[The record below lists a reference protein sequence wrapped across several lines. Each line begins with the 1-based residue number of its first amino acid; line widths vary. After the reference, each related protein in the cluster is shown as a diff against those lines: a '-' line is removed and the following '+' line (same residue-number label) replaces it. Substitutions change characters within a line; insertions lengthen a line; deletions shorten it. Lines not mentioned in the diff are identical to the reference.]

1 VGGEI
6 HSGGYLKPAIQ
17 KHRELSLRHSIRRPR
32 RHVFAYPAPVTVK
45 VPDFLQGKEDPL
57 KIFERDSLHPDDH
70 FKLNESTM
78 AVLPYI
84 QHQSGTVTAVS

>member
-1 VGGEI
+1 MGGEI

-17 KHRELSLRHSIRRPR
+17 KHRELSL
-32 RHVFAYPAPVTVK
+32 FAYPAPVTVK